1 MVQVIGRTA
10 IAVIGIFLNLSLV
23 YVTFADVHLRGMW
36 TCNALLALKA
46 FCQVKQR

>member
-1 MVQVIGRTA
+1 MIQVTGKTT

-23 YVTFADVHLRGMW
+23 YVTFADARLRGMW

-46 FCQVKQR
+46 FCQVCV